1 MNHFDKIAAALPKEG
16 LDAVLLT
23 GEYNRFYA
31 SGFASAGADG
41 VALVTTKG
49 NFYFTDSRYIEAA
62 ERAVE
67 NAAIGMTQRGKGYIA
82 WLNEAI
88 ALSGAKRIGFEDE
101 SMTVAEHRLYSEKL
115 EGELVPASGFMHR
128 LRGQKD
134 AQELELL
141 EQAVRN
147 AGYRVIPR

>member
-31 SGFASAGADG
+31 SGFASTGADG

-67 NAAIGMTQRGKGYIA
+67 NAAIGMTQRGRGYIA
-82 WLNEAI
+82 WLSEAI

-101 SMTVAEHRLYSEKL
+101 TMTIEEDESDE
-115 EGELVPASGFMHR
+115 
-128 LRGQKD
+128 
-134 AQELELL
+134 
-141 EQAVRN
+141 
-147 AGYRVIPR
+147 